1 MGVPLSGTPLAGE
14 FNALSQIL
22 KQFAWFIYKML
33 RTSLLQIGAAAETP
47 GAENIVQVGVGGR
60 FDIHLTIT
68 DIEDFVQ
75 GQAGDAQGLFNG
87 VCARGEGVYDGIIY
101 DAGSGLQ
108 GTARFLAFYG
118 RPADLG
124 IEMRYKKLGAVVKL
138 IGGHR
143 QGQAAAL
150 QFFKQLRHPLVGTGL
165 AGQIGAVI
173 LKVDITGRI
182 YKGLVG
188 GLFGWEGALDKHPA
202 AVAHLLLVVFQIP
215 GREAQL
221 GQHLVAGAA
230 YAANGIQHGA
240 VKVKNDEFLHRVPS
254 VCRKNSN
261 FTAMNPKTLISPEE
275 LSEGSSARRILI
287 SLDGGV
293 ISNPLRRLP
302 DPVSF
307 QLRQGECIAVVGPVG
322 SGKSTLL
329 KMITGGFYLREGTLR
344 LDLDDESYRAIRFV
358 EFDNAYST
366 TETQYYHQ
374 QRWQAFEREA
384 SPLAGE
390 LLGVAAGENTEGM
403 PGGTCQDKLSW
414 QQRLFEILNI
424 GPLLGKEIITLSSGE
439 LRRFSIA
446 RALLQRPQ
454 VLMLESPFIGLDP
467 PTRQVLCDLLEQ
479 VLNTLGISIIMTLT
493 DPDRIPSV
501 VTHAYYMDH
510 GRLSAKMPASQP
522 NNPRLS
528 SSDTKAEED
537 LHETDKFSRVAKQ
550 FFHEAEAF
558 EKVVE
563 MRNINISYG
572 ERQIFRDL
580 NWTVHSG
587 ERWNV
592 TGPNGS
598 GKSTL
603 LSLVNADNPRAYS
616 LDITLFDRRR
626 GTGESIWDIKRHIG
640 YLSSEMH
647 SSFRENLP
655 VLDIVRSGMDY
666 GCHIDDEALLQWLRL
681 FGAEHLAQ
689 RSYLTLSSGE
699 QRYILLIRAFV
710 KDPDLLILDEP
721 FQGLD
726 PALRHRAAAV
736 INAFCSAKSKTLIF
750 VTHYLDE
757 VPGVVTHTLQ
767 L

>member
-1 MGVPLSGTPLAGE
+1 M
-14 FNALSQIL
+14 
-22 KQFAWFIYKML
+22 
-33 RTSLLQIGAAAETP
+33 
-47 GAENIVQVGVGGR
+47 
-60 FDIHLTIT
+60 
-68 DIEDFVQ
+68 
-75 GQAGDAQGLFNG
+75 
-87 VCARGEGVYDGIIY
+87 
-101 DAGSGLQ
+101 
-108 GTARFLAFYG
+108 
-118 RPADLG
+118 
-124 IEMRYKKLGAVVKL
+124 
-138 IGGHR
+138 
-143 QGQAAAL
+143 
-150 QFFKQLRHPLVGTGL
+150 
-165 AGQIGAVI
+165 
-173 LKVDITGRI
+173 
-182 YKGLVG
+182 
-188 GLFGWEGALDKHPA
+188 
-202 AVAHLLLVVFQIP
+202 
-215 GREAQL
+215 
-221 GQHLVAGAA
+221 
-230 YAANGIQHGA
+230 
-240 VKVKNDEFLHRVPS
+240 
-254 VCRKNSN
+254 CRKNSN

-275 LSEGSSARRILI
+275 ISEGNSARRILI
-287 SLDGGV
+287 SLDSGV

-302 DPVSF
+302 APVSF
-307 QLRQGECIAVVGPVG
+307 QLRQGECIALVGPVG

-390 LLGVAAGENTEGM
+390 LLGVAGQEAGEG
-403 PGGTCQDKLSW
+403 W

-454 VLMLESPFIGLDP
+454 VLVLESPFIGLDP

-501 VTHAYYMDH
+501 ATHVYYMDH
-510 GRLSAKMPASQP
+510 GRLSAKMPASLFLNAGQKPSLSPTIGQP
-522 NNPRLS
+522 QPQLETIDHSTRSQSQPAITPVGGHLQTEAISAQPENRSGHQSAAEVATGHIDGRCAPILPRSGQAPASEDPDSHTAGRCEFRVGDDARELS
-528 SSDTKAEED
+528 SSDTKAEGE
-537 LHETDKFSRVAKQ
+537 HHMAEAFSREAKQ
-550 FFHEAEAF
+550 FFHGAQEF
-558 EKVVE
+558 DKVVE
-563 MRNINISYG
+563 MRGINISYG

-655 VLDIVRSGMDY
+655 VLEIVRSGLGDRFGDRVPASGLGSGDPISVKPGGKLIEAQTDTDY
-666 GCHIDDEALLQWLRL
+666 RSTINYGSDLQQNPNNQTDSLQPHNTEDDYLLQWLRL

-736 INAFCSAKSKTLIF
+736 IEAFCAARNKTLIF

>member
-1 MGVPLSGTPLAGE
+1 M
-14 FNALSQIL
+14 
-22 KQFAWFIYKML
+22 
-33 RTSLLQIGAAAETP
+33 
-47 GAENIVQVGVGGR
+47 
-60 FDIHLTIT
+60 
-68 DIEDFVQ
+68 
-75 GQAGDAQGLFNG
+75 
-87 VCARGEGVYDGIIY
+87 
-101 DAGSGLQ
+101 
-108 GTARFLAFYG
+108 
-118 RPADLG
+118 
-124 IEMRYKKLGAVVKL
+124 
-138 IGGHR
+138 
-143 QGQAAAL
+143 
-150 QFFKQLRHPLVGTGL
+150 
-165 AGQIGAVI
+165 
-173 LKVDITGRI
+173 
-182 YKGLVG
+182 
-188 GLFGWEGALDKHPA
+188 
-202 AVAHLLLVVFQIP
+202 
-215 GREAQL
+215 
-221 GQHLVAGAA
+221 
-230 YAANGIQHGA
+230 
-240 VKVKNDEFLHRVPS
+240 
-254 VCRKNSN
+254 CRKNSN

-390 LLGVAAGENTEGM
+390 LLGVAAGMNAEGM
-403 PGGTCQDKLSW
+403 PDGTCQDKLSW

-454 VLMLESPFIGLDP
+454 VLVLESPFIGLDP

-479 VLNTLGISIIMTLT
+479 VLNSLGISIIMTLT
-493 DPDRIPSV
+493 DPDRIPQV
-501 VTHAYYMDH
+501 VTHVYYMDR
-510 GRLSAKMPASQP
+510 GRLSSKMPAGAIQNTKGSIQI
-522 NNPRLS
+522 
-528 SSDTKAEED
+528 DTAAIAN
-537 LHETDKFSRVAKQ
+537 AKQ
-550 FFHEAEAF
+550 YFHEAEAF
-558 EKVVE
+558 DKVVE
-563 MRNINISYG
+563 MRGINISYG
-572 ERQIFRDL
+572 ERQIFRNL

-655 VLDIVRSGMDY
+655 VLEIVRSGMDY

-736 INAFCSAKSKTLIF
+736 IEAFCAAKNKTLIF

>member
-1 MGVPLSGTPLAGE
+1 M
-14 FNALSQIL
+14 
-22 KQFAWFIYKML
+22 
-33 RTSLLQIGAAAETP
+33 
-47 GAENIVQVGVGGR
+47 
-60 FDIHLTIT
+60 
-68 DIEDFVQ
+68 
-75 GQAGDAQGLFNG
+75 
-87 VCARGEGVYDGIIY
+87 
-101 DAGSGLQ
+101 
-108 GTARFLAFYG
+108 
-118 RPADLG
+118 
-124 IEMRYKKLGAVVKL
+124 
-138 IGGHR
+138 
-143 QGQAAAL
+143 
-150 QFFKQLRHPLVGTGL
+150 
-165 AGQIGAVI
+165 
-173 LKVDITGRI
+173 
-182 YKGLVG
+182 
-188 GLFGWEGALDKHPA
+188 
-202 AVAHLLLVVFQIP
+202 
-215 GREAQL
+215 
-221 GQHLVAGAA
+221 
-230 YAANGIQHGA
+230 
-240 VKVKNDEFLHRVPS
+240 
-254 VCRKNSN
+254 CRKNSN

-275 LSEGSSARRILI
+275 ISEGSSARRTLISTEETSDRSGARRTLI

-302 DPVSF
+302 APASF
-307 QLRQGECIAVVGPVG
+307 QLRQGECIAIVGPVG

-390 LLGVAAGENTEGM
+390 LLGAAGQEAGEG
-403 PGGTCQDKLSW
+403 W

-454 VLMLESPFIGLDP
+454 VLVLESPFIGLDP
-467 PTRQVLCDLLEQ
+467 PTRQALCDLLEQ
-479 VLNTLGISIIMTLT
+479 VLNTLGISIIMTPT
-493 DPDRIPSV
+493 DPDRIPPV
-501 VTHAYYMDH
+501 ATHVYYMDR
-510 GRLSAKMPASQP
+510 GRLSAKMPASLFLNTGQKPSLSPAVGQSQSQRDTITRSQSQSEIKPVGIHLQTEAISAQP
-522 NNPRLS
+522 ENRSGHQSATEVSTGHIDGLCAPILPRSGQAPASEDPDSHTAGRCDFRVGDDACGL
-528 SSDTKAEED
+528 SSDTIAER
-537 LHETDKFSRVAKQ
+537 TSREAKQ

-558 EKVVE
+558 DKVVE

-655 VLDIVRSGMDY
+655 VLDIVRSGLGDRFGDRVPASGLGSGDPISVKPGGKLTETQTDTDY
-666 GCHIDDEALLQWLRL
+666 RSTINYGSDLQQNPNNQTDSLQPHNTEDDYLLQWLRL

-736 INAFCSAKSKTLIF
+736 INAFCAARNKTLIF

>member
-1 MGVPLSGTPLAGE
+1 M
-14 FNALSQIL
+14 
-22 KQFAWFIYKML
+22 
-33 RTSLLQIGAAAETP
+33 
-47 GAENIVQVGVGGR
+47 
-60 FDIHLTIT
+60 
-68 DIEDFVQ
+68 
-75 GQAGDAQGLFNG
+75 
-87 VCARGEGVYDGIIY
+87 
-101 DAGSGLQ
+101 
-108 GTARFLAFYG
+108 
-118 RPADLG
+118 
-124 IEMRYKKLGAVVKL
+124 
-138 IGGHR
+138 
-143 QGQAAAL
+143 
-150 QFFKQLRHPLVGTGL
+150 
-165 AGQIGAVI
+165 
-173 LKVDITGRI
+173 
-182 YKGLVG
+182 
-188 GLFGWEGALDKHPA
+188 
-202 AVAHLLLVVFQIP
+202 
-215 GREAQL
+215 
-221 GQHLVAGAA
+221 
-230 YAANGIQHGA
+230 
-240 VKVKNDEFLHRVPS
+240 
-254 VCRKNSN
+254 CRKNSN

-275 LSEGSSARRILI
+275 ISEGSSARRTLI
-287 SLDGGV
+287 SLDCGV

-302 DPVSF
+302 APVSF

-344 LDLDDESYRAIRFV
+344 LDLDDESYRAIRVV

-454 VLMLESPFIGLDP
+454 VLVLESPFIGLDP

-479 VLNTLGISIIMTLT
+479 VLNSLGISIIMTLT

-501 VTHAYYMDH
+501 VTHAYYMH
-510 GRLSAKMPASQP
+510 RGRLSAKMPAGATQ
-522 NNPRLS
+522 N
-528 SSDTKAEED
+528 TKGSIPVDAAAN
-537 LHETDKFSRVAKQ
+537 VNAKQ

-558 EKVVE
+558 DKVVE

-580 NWTVHSG
+580 NWTVRCG

-655 VLDIVRSGMDY
+655 VLDIVRGGLGDRFGDRVPASGLGSGDSISVKSGGKLIEAQTDTDY
-666 GCHIDDEALLQWLRL
+666 RSTINYGSDLQQNPNNQTDSLEPHNTEDDYLLQWLRL

-726 PALRHRAAAV
+726 PALRHRAATV
-736 INAFCSAKSKTLIF
+736 IEAFCAARNKTLIF

>member
-1 MGVPLSGTPLAGE
+1 
-14 FNALSQIL
+14 
-22 KQFAWFIYKML
+22 
-33 RTSLLQIGAAAETP
+33 
-47 GAENIVQVGVGGR
+47 
-60 FDIHLTIT
+60 
-68 DIEDFVQ
+68 
-75 GQAGDAQGLFNG
+75 
-87 VCARGEGVYDGIIY
+87 
-101 DAGSGLQ
+101 
-108 GTARFLAFYG
+108 
-118 RPADLG
+118 
-124 IEMRYKKLGAVVKL
+124 
-138 IGGHR
+138 
-143 QGQAAAL
+143 
-150 QFFKQLRHPLVGTGL
+150 
-165 AGQIGAVI
+165 
-173 LKVDITGRI
+173 
-182 YKGLVG
+182 
-188 GLFGWEGALDKHPA
+188 
-202 AVAHLLLVVFQIP
+202 
-215 GREAQL
+215 
-221 GQHLVAGAA
+221 
-230 YAANGIQHGA
+230 
-240 VKVKNDEFLHRVPS
+240 
-254 VCRKNSN
+254 
-261 FTAMNPKTLISPEE
+261 MNHKTLISPEE
-275 LSEGSSARRILI
+275 ISEGSSARRTLISTEETSDRSGARRTLI
-287 SLDGGV
+287 SLDCGV

-390 LLGVAAGENTEGM
+390 LLGAAGQEAGEG
-403 PGGTCQDKLSW
+403 W

-454 VLMLESPFIGLDP
+454 VLVLESPFIGLDP
-467 PTRQVLCDLLEQ
+467 PTRQVLCYLLEQ
-479 VLNTLGISIIMTLT
+479 VLNSLGISIIMTLT
-493 DPDRIPSV
+493 DPDRIPPV
-501 VTHAYYMDH
+501 ATHVYYMNH
-510 GRLSAKMPASQP
+510 GRLSAKMSASLFLNTGQKPSPSPAVGQSQPQRETIDYSTRSQSQSEIKPVGIHLQTEAISAQPENRSGHQSATEVSIGHIDGLCAPILPRSGLAPASEDP
-522 NNPRLS
+522 DSHTAGRCDFRVGDDACGL
-528 SSDTKAEED
+528 SSDTIAER
-537 LHETDKFSRVAKQ
+537 TSREAKQ

-558 EKVVE
+558 DKVVE

-580 NWTVHSG
+580 NWTVRSG

-655 VLDIVRSGMDY
+655 VLDIVRGGLGDRFGDRVPASGLGDRFGDRVPASGLGDRFGDRVPASGLGSGDPISVKPGGKLTEAQTDTDY
-666 GCHIDDEALLQWLRL
+666 RSTINYGSDLQQNPNNQTDSLQPHNTEDDYLLQWLRL

>member
-1 MGVPLSGTPLAGE
+1 M
-14 FNALSQIL
+14 
-22 KQFAWFIYKML
+22 
-33 RTSLLQIGAAAETP
+33 
-47 GAENIVQVGVGGR
+47 
-60 FDIHLTIT
+60 
-68 DIEDFVQ
+68 
-75 GQAGDAQGLFNG
+75 
-87 VCARGEGVYDGIIY
+87 
-101 DAGSGLQ
+101 
-108 GTARFLAFYG
+108 
-118 RPADLG
+118 
-124 IEMRYKKLGAVVKL
+124 
-138 IGGHR
+138 
-143 QGQAAAL
+143 
-150 QFFKQLRHPLVGTGL
+150 
-165 AGQIGAVI
+165 
-173 LKVDITGRI
+173 
-182 YKGLVG
+182 
-188 GLFGWEGALDKHPA
+188 
-202 AVAHLLLVVFQIP
+202 
-215 GREAQL
+215 
-221 GQHLVAGAA
+221 
-230 YAANGIQHGA
+230 
-240 VKVKNDEFLHRVPS
+240 
-254 VCRKNSN
+254 CRKNSN
-261 FTAMNPKTLISPEE
+261 FTAMNPKTLISQEE
-275 LSEGSSARRILI
+275 ISEGSSARRILISTEETSDRSSAWRALISTEETSDRSGARRTLI

-344 LDLDDESYRAIRFV
+344 LDLDDESYRAIHFV

-390 LLGVAAGENTEGM
+390 LLGAAGQEAGEG
-403 PGGTCQDKLSW
+403 W

-454 VLMLESPFIGLDP
+454 VLVLESPFIGLDP
-467 PTRQVLCDLLEQ
+467 PTRQVLCNLLEQ

-493 DPDRIPSV
+493 DPNRIPSV
-501 VTHAYYMDH
+501 VTHAYYMH
-510 GRLSAKMPASQP
+510 RGRLSAKMSASLFLNTGQKPSPSPAVGQSQPQRDTIDYSTRSQSQSEIKPVGIHLQTEAISAQPKNRSGHQSATEVSTGHIDGLCAPILPRSGQAPASEDP
-522 NNPRLS
+522 DSHTAGRCDFLVGDDARGL
-528 SSDTKAEED
+528 SSDTIAEK
-537 LHETDKFSRVAKQ
+537 TSRVAKQ

-558 EKVVE
+558 DKVVE
-563 MRNINISYG
+563 MRGINISYG

-655 VLDIVRSGMDY
+655 VLDIVRGGLGDRFGDRVPASGLGDRFGDRVPASGLGSGDPISVKPGGKLTEAQTDTDY
-666 GCHIDDEALLQWLRL
+666 RSTINYGSDLQQNPNNQTDSLQPHNTEDDYLLQWLRL

-726 PALRHRAAAV
+726 PTLRHRAAAV
-736 INAFCSAKSKTLIF
+736 INAFCAARNKTLIF

>member
-1 MGVPLSGTPLAGE
+1 M
-14 FNALSQIL
+14 
-22 KQFAWFIYKML
+22 
-33 RTSLLQIGAAAETP
+33 
-47 GAENIVQVGVGGR
+47 
-60 FDIHLTIT
+60 
-68 DIEDFVQ
+68 
-75 GQAGDAQGLFNG
+75 
-87 VCARGEGVYDGIIY
+87 
-101 DAGSGLQ
+101 
-108 GTARFLAFYG
+108 
-118 RPADLG
+118 
-124 IEMRYKKLGAVVKL
+124 
-138 IGGHR
+138 
-143 QGQAAAL
+143 
-150 QFFKQLRHPLVGTGL
+150 
-165 AGQIGAVI
+165 
-173 LKVDITGRI
+173 
-182 YKGLVG
+182 
-188 GLFGWEGALDKHPA
+188 
-202 AVAHLLLVVFQIP
+202 
-215 GREAQL
+215 
-221 GQHLVAGAA
+221 
-230 YAANGIQHGA
+230 
-240 VKVKNDEFLHRVPS
+240 
-254 VCRKNSN
+254 CRKNSN

-275 LSEGSSARRILI
+275 ISEGSSARRTLI
-287 SLDGGV
+287 SLDCGV
-293 ISNPLRRLP
+293 ISNPFRRLP

-390 LLGVAAGENTEGM
+390 LLGVAAGMNAEGTPDGKSAEGM
-403 PGGTCQDKLSW
+403 PAGESAEGMPDGKSAEGMPAGEIAEGTPAGMNAEGMPKEDTGNTAGRQLAATQQDTKINPHKNTGGYIHENTDYQDDACQDKLSW

-454 VLMLESPFIGLDP
+454 VLVLESPFIGLDP

-493 DPDRIPSV
+493 DPDRIPQV
-501 VTHAYYMDH
+501 ATHVYYMDH
-510 GRLSAKMPASQP
+510 GRLSAKMSASLFLNTGQKPSLSPAFGQSQPQRETIDYSTRSQSLSEIKPVGILLQTEAISAQPENRSGHQSATEVSTGHIDGLCAPILPRSGLAPASEDP
-522 NNPRLS
+522 DSHTAGRYDFRVGDDACGL
-528 SSDTKAEED
+528 SSDTIAER
-537 LHETDKFSRVAKQ
+537 TSREAKQ

-558 EKVVE
+558 DKVVE
-563 MRNINISYG
+563 MRNININYG

-626 GTGESIWDIKRHIG
+626 GTGESIWDIKQHIG

-655 VLDIVRSGMDY
+655 VLEIVRSGLGDRFGDRVPASGLGDRFGDRVPASGLGSGDPISVKPGGKLTEAQTDTDY
-666 GCHIDDEALLQWLRL
+666 RSTINYGSDLQQSPNNQTDSLQPHNTEDDYLLQWLRL

-699 QRYILLIRAFV
+699 QRYILLVRAFV

-736 INAFCSAKSKTLIF
+736 IEAFCAAKNKTLIF

>member
-1 MGVPLSGTPLAGE
+1 M
-14 FNALSQIL
+14 
-22 KQFAWFIYKML
+22 
-33 RTSLLQIGAAAETP
+33 
-47 GAENIVQVGVGGR
+47 
-60 FDIHLTIT
+60 
-68 DIEDFVQ
+68 
-75 GQAGDAQGLFNG
+75 
-87 VCARGEGVYDGIIY
+87 
-101 DAGSGLQ
+101 
-108 GTARFLAFYG
+108 
-118 RPADLG
+118 
-124 IEMRYKKLGAVVKL
+124 
-138 IGGHR
+138 
-143 QGQAAAL
+143 
-150 QFFKQLRHPLVGTGL
+150 
-165 AGQIGAVI
+165 
-173 LKVDITGRI
+173 
-182 YKGLVG
+182 
-188 GLFGWEGALDKHPA
+188 
-202 AVAHLLLVVFQIP
+202 
-215 GREAQL
+215 
-221 GQHLVAGAA
+221 
-230 YAANGIQHGA
+230 
-240 VKVKNDEFLHRVPS
+240 
-254 VCRKNSN
+254 CRKNSN

-275 LSEGSSARRILI
+275 LSKESSARRILI

-390 LLGVAAGENTEGM
+390 LLGVAAGMNAEGM

-454 VLMLESPFIGLDP
+454 VLVLESPFIGLDP

-479 VLNTLGISIIMTLT
+479 VLNSLGISIIMTLT
-493 DPDRIPSV
+493 DPDRIPQV
-501 VTHAYYMDH
+501 VTHAYYMDR
-510 GRLSAKMPASQP
+510 GRLSSKMPAGAIQNTKGSIQI
-522 NNPRLS
+522 
-528 SSDTKAEED
+528 DTAAIAN
-537 LHETDKFSRVAKQ
+537 AKQ
-550 FFHEAEAF
+550 YFREAEAF
-558 EKVVE
+558 DKVVE
-563 MRNINISYG
+563 MRGINISYG

-580 NWTVHSG
+580 NWTVRSG

-655 VLDIVRSGMDY
+655 VLEIVRSGMDY

-736 INAFCSAKSKTLIF
+736 IEAFCAAKNKTLIF

>member
-1 MGVPLSGTPLAGE
+1 M
-14 FNALSQIL
+14 
-22 KQFAWFIYKML
+22 
-33 RTSLLQIGAAAETP
+33 
-47 GAENIVQVGVGGR
+47 
-60 FDIHLTIT
+60 
-68 DIEDFVQ
+68 
-75 GQAGDAQGLFNG
+75 
-87 VCARGEGVYDGIIY
+87 
-101 DAGSGLQ
+101 
-108 GTARFLAFYG
+108 
-118 RPADLG
+118 
-124 IEMRYKKLGAVVKL
+124 
-138 IGGHR
+138 
-143 QGQAAAL
+143 
-150 QFFKQLRHPLVGTGL
+150 
-165 AGQIGAVI
+165 
-173 LKVDITGRI
+173 
-182 YKGLVG
+182 
-188 GLFGWEGALDKHPA
+188 
-202 AVAHLLLVVFQIP
+202 
-215 GREAQL
+215 
-221 GQHLVAGAA
+221 
-230 YAANGIQHGA
+230 
-240 VKVKNDEFLHRVPS
+240 
-254 VCRKNSN
+254 CRKNSN

-275 LSEGSSARRILI
+275 TSSRSDARRTLISTEETSDRSGARRTLI

-302 DPVSF
+302 APASF
-307 QLRQGECIAVVGPVG
+307 QLRQGECIALVGPVG

-329 KMITGGFYLREGTLR
+329 KMITGGFYLREGSLR
-344 LDLDDESYRAIRFV
+344 MDLGDESYRAIRFV

-390 LLGVAAGENTEGM
+390 LLGMPAGTIAEERTKENKGDTAGRQLPDTQRYTETNPHQNTGCYLPENTDCQNV
-403 PGGTCQDKLSW
+403 TCQDTMSW
-414 QQRLFEILNI
+414 QRRLFEILNI

-454 VLMLESPFIGLDP
+454 VLVLESPFIGLDP
-467 PTRQVLCDLLEQ
+467 PTRQALCDLLEQ

-493 DPDRIPSV
+493 DPDRIPPV
-501 VTHAYYMDH
+501 ATHFYFMRDGMVSKKMSAAQARQDWSCRQADTH
-510 GRLSAKMPASQP
+510 RLQGPLSYGAEGHIGATSAAKLPH
-522 NNPRLS
+522 RLH
-528 SSDTKAEED
+528 DPLPGAPHVALTATCELPVQHQTKHYD
-537 LHETDKFSRVAKQ
+537 
-550 FFHEAEAF
+550 
-558 EKVVE
+558 KVVQ
-563 MRNINISYG
+563 MRGINISYG

-580 NWTVHSG
+580 NWTVRSG

-655 VLDIVRSGMDY
+655 VLEIVRSGLGHNGDGHFSAEAMKGFATGVSEGGDRLSVREQNLY
-666 GCHIDDEALLQWLRL
+666 TSRMPVSGDERYLLQWLRL
-681 FGAEHLAQ
+681 FGAEHLA
-689 RSYLTLSSGE
+689 RRNYLTLSSGE

-726 PALRHRAAAV
+726 PELRHRGAAV
-736 INAFCSAKSKTLIF
+736 IEAFCAAKNKTLIF

>member
-1 MGVPLSGTPLAGE
+1 
-14 FNALSQIL
+14 
-22 KQFAWFIYKML
+22 
-33 RTSLLQIGAAAETP
+33 
-47 GAENIVQVGVGGR
+47 
-60 FDIHLTIT
+60 
-68 DIEDFVQ
+68 
-75 GQAGDAQGLFNG
+75 
-87 VCARGEGVYDGIIY
+87 
-101 DAGSGLQ
+101 
-108 GTARFLAFYG
+108 
-118 RPADLG
+118 
-124 IEMRYKKLGAVVKL
+124 
-138 IGGHR
+138 
-143 QGQAAAL
+143 
-150 QFFKQLRHPLVGTGL
+150 
-165 AGQIGAVI
+165 
-173 LKVDITGRI
+173 
-182 YKGLVG
+182 
-188 GLFGWEGALDKHPA
+188 
-202 AVAHLLLVVFQIP
+202 
-215 GREAQL
+215 
-221 GQHLVAGAA
+221 
-230 YAANGIQHGA
+230 
-240 VKVKNDEFLHRVPS
+240 
-254 VCRKNSN
+254 
-261 FTAMNPKTLISPEE
+261 MNPKTLISPEE
-275 LSEGSSARRILI
+275 ISEGSSARRILI

-302 DPVSF
+302 APVSF

-390 LLGVAAGENTEGM
+390 LLGVAAGMNAEGM
-403 PGGTCQDKLSW
+403 PDGTCQDKLSW

-454 VLMLESPFIGLDP
+454 VLVLESPFIGLDP

-479 VLNTLGISIIMTLT
+479 VLNSLGISIIMTLT
-493 DPDRIPSV
+493 DPDRIPQV
-501 VTHAYYMDH
+501 VTHAYYMH
-510 GRLSAKMPASQP
+510 RGRLSAKMPAGATQNTKGSIP
-522 NNPRLS
+522 V
-528 SSDTKAEED
+528 DTAAN
-537 LHETDKFSRVAKQ
+537 VNAKQ

-558 EKVVE
+558 DKVVE

-580 NWTVHSG
+580 NWTVRSG

-655 VLDIVRSGMDY
+655 VLEIVRSGLGDRFGGRAPASGLGSGDPISVKPGGKLTEAQTDTDY
-666 GCHIDDEALLQWLRL
+666 RSTINYGSDLQQNPNNQTDSLQPHNTEDDYLLQWLRL

-726 PALRHRAAAV
+726 PALRHRAATV
-736 INAFCSAKSKTLIF
+736 IEAFCAARNKTLIF

>member
-1 MGVPLSGTPLAGE
+1 
-14 FNALSQIL
+14 
-22 KQFAWFIYKML
+22 
-33 RTSLLQIGAAAETP
+33 
-47 GAENIVQVGVGGR
+47 
-60 FDIHLTIT
+60 
-68 DIEDFVQ
+68 
-75 GQAGDAQGLFNG
+75 
-87 VCARGEGVYDGIIY
+87 
-101 DAGSGLQ
+101 
-108 GTARFLAFYG
+108 
-118 RPADLG
+118 
-124 IEMRYKKLGAVVKL
+124 
-138 IGGHR
+138 
-143 QGQAAAL
+143 
-150 QFFKQLRHPLVGTGL
+150 
-165 AGQIGAVI
+165 
-173 LKVDITGRI
+173 
-182 YKGLVG
+182 
-188 GLFGWEGALDKHPA
+188 
-202 AVAHLLLVVFQIP
+202 
-215 GREAQL
+215 
-221 GQHLVAGAA
+221 
-230 YAANGIQHGA
+230 
-240 VKVKNDEFLHRVPS
+240 
-254 VCRKNSN
+254 
-261 FTAMNPKTLISPEE
+261 MNPKTLISPEE
-275 LSEGSSARRILI
+275 TSSRSDARRTLISTEETSDRSGARRTLI

-302 DPVSF
+302 APASF
-307 QLRQGECIAVVGPVG
+307 QLRQGECVAVVGPVG

-329 KMITGGFYLREGTLR
+329 KMITGGFYLREGSLR
-344 LDLDDESYRAIRFV
+344 LDLNDESYRAIRFV

-390 LLGVAAGENTEGM
+390 LLGAAAESAEDNH
-403 PGGTCQDKLSW
+403 SW
-414 QQRLFEILNI
+414 RQRLFGILNI

-446 RALLQRPQ
+446 RALLQRPE
-454 VLMLESPFIGLDP
+454 VLVLESPFIGLDP

-479 VLNTLGISIIMTLT
+479 VLSTLGISIIMTLT
-493 DPDRIPSV
+493 DPDRIPPV
-501 VTHAYYMDH
+501 ATHVYFMRDGMVSKKMSAAQARQDWSCRQADTH
-510 GRLSAKMPASQP
+510 RLQGPLSYGAEGHIGATSAAKLPH
-522 NNPRLS
+522 RLH
-528 SSDTKAEED
+528 DPLPGAPHVALTATCVLPVQHQTKHYD
-537 LHETDKFSRVAKQ
+537 
-550 FFHEAEAF
+550 
-558 EKVVE
+558 KVVQ
-563 MRNINISYG
+563 MRGINISYG

-580 NWTVHSG
+580 NWTVRSG

-655 VLDIVRSGMDY
+655 VLEIVRSGLGDRFGDRVPASGLGSVKPGSKLTEAQTDTDY
-666 GCHIDDEALLQWLRL
+666 RSTINYGSDLPQKPNNQTDSLQPHNTEDDYLRQWLRL
-681 FGAEHLAQ
+681 FGAEHLA
-689 RSYLTLSSGE
+689 RRNYLTLSSGE

-726 PALRHRAAAV
+726 PELRHRAAAV
-736 INAFCSAKSKTLIF
+736 IEAFCAAKNKTLIF